1 MHYKK
6 TMYLTED
13 AKNIRE
19 AVFVKEQGFKD
30 EFDNIDD
37 SATHIVIYDNNT
49 PVGVSRYF
57 PNKEDDTYTVGRIA
71 VCKKYRK
78 HHLGEYILKITEE
91 NILKDG
97 GCKIILA
104 AQTHAQKFYEKYG
117 YTAAGSI
124 FLEEHCPHINMQ
136 KLLK

>member
-19 AVFVKEQGFKD
+19 AVFIKEQGFKD
-30 EFDNIDD
+30 ELDDIDN
-37 SATHIVIYDNNT
+37 SAAHIVIYDNNT
-49 PVGVSRYF
+49 PVGVCRYF
-57 PNKEDDTYTVGRIA
+57 PDKESDTYTVGRIA
-71 VCKKYRK
+71 VCKKYRG

-97 GCKIILA
+97 GCKVILA

-117 YTAAGSI
+117 YTAVGSI